1 MRDTS
6 AFQNFK
12 DVIMA
17 AIMDLAEEDG
27 NVVFL
32 DADLA
37 SCIGSTAFQER
48 FPDRFRNVGIAEA
61 NMAAVAGGMASVGYV
76 PFIHSFGCFASRRM
90 YDQLFIS
97 VGYAHRCVHVI
108 GSDPGIIAQY
118 NGGTHMPFEDIALMR
133 QIPGFTIYEPSDAM
147 SMYSLIVQAYKLG
160 KPSYLRAPRKGIIHR
175 YGADEEIMLGKA
187 ITARE
192 GSDITIIATGAYLV
206 EQALKAA
213 EALSDKGCCAR
224 VLDLHTIMPFDTE
237 AIEKAARETGR
248 IIVCENGRYA
258 GGVGEMVS
266 YHLLQSGIPVRAGFI
281 NVGDRFGEVGSL
293 EYLASAFGFTAE
305 DIEKKALSLL

>member
-206 EQALKAA
+206 DQALKAA
-213 EALSDKGCCAR
+213 EALSDKGCSAR

-237 AIEKAARETGR
+237 AIEKAARET
-248 IIVCENGRYA
+248 
-258 GGVGEMVS
+258 
-266 YHLLQSGIPVRAGFI
+266 GIPVRAGFI

-293 EYLASAFGFTAE
+293 EYLASAFGFTAG

>member
-1 MRDTS
+1 
-6 AFQNFK
+6 
-12 DVIMA
+12 
-17 AIMDLAEEDG
+17 
-27 NVVFL
+27 
-32 DADLA
+32 
-37 SCIGSTAFQER
+37 
-48 FPDRFRNVGIAEA
+48 
-61 NMAAVAGGMASVGYV
+61 
-76 PFIHSFGCFASRRM
+76 
-90 YDQLFIS
+90 
-97 VGYAHRCVHVI
+97 
-108 GSDPGIIAQY
+108 
-118 NGGTHMPFEDIALMR
+118 MPFEDIALMR

-213 EALSDKGCCAR
+213 EALSDNGCSAR

-258 GGVGEMVS
+258 GGVGEIVS
-266 YHLLQSGIPVRAGFI
+266 CHLLQSGIPVRAGFI

>member
-1 MRDTS
+1 M
-6 AFQNFK
+6 K
-12 DVIMA
+12 DAHVYSHYKEAVIGS
-17 AIMDLAEEDG
+17 IVDLAAEHDD
-27 NVVFL
+27 VVFL
-32 DADLA
+32 DADLS
-37 SCIGSTAFQER
+37 SCIGSTTFQKAYPER
-48 FPDRFRNVGIAEA
+48 FFNCGIAEA
-61 NMAAVAGGMASVGYV
+61 NMAGIAAGLSSMGFV
-76 PFIHSFGCFASRRM
+76 PFIHSFGCFASRRA

-97 VGYAHRCVHVI
+97 VGYTHQRVIII
-108 GSDPGIIAQY
+108 GSDPGIVAQY

-206 EQALKAA
+206 DQALKAA
-213 EALSDKGCCAR
+213 EALSDKGCSAR

-266 YHLLQSGIPVRAGFI
+266 CHLLQSGIPVRAGFI

-293 EYLASAFGFTAE
+293 EYLASAFGFTAG